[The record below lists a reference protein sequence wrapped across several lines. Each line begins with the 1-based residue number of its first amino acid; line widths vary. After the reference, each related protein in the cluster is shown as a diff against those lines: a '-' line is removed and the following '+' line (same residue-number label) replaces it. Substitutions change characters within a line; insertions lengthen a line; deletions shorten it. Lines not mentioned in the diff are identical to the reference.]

1 MNGVWRGGAYRE
13 NVFPKDGRVSRRR
26 SFTSLFL
33 YSMYGDGG
41 FRWGVKGVM
50 RGASYRTILAAW
62 RYRNGIRGYEWNRD
76 QSRAYVGFRL

>member
-13 NVFPKDGRVSRRR
+13 NVFPKDARVDRRR

-41 FRWGVKGVM
+41 FR
-50 RGASYRTILAAW
+50 L
-62 RYRNGIRGYEWNRD
+62 
-76 QSRAYVGFRL
+76 